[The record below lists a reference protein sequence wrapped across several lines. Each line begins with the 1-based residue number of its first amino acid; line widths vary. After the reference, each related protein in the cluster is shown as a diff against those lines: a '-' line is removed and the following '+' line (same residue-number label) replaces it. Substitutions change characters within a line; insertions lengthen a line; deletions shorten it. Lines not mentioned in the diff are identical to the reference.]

1 MTRLMDIERALED
14 DPLAIRL
21 SRISVAP
28 MSSDVRVALSAAIPP
43 RPAPRRRRRWGA
55 AAAVAAVVVSLALFV
70 TPAGAALARAV
81 LPSGLQQFFGIVSG
95 APTQLIPPGGA
106 SAPHG
111 PTSQTGSSA
120 ASMPCSK
127 AAPLSQVVC
136 LPDLSL
142 TDTQR
147 GVDFIIPTPAMLPAG
162 VSFRGGLVDS
172 PRSAYISY
180 RLNDGAP
187 GGLAVWIKEG
197 TPMGG
202 PAVPTGSIQ
211 AAEVDG
217 SPAYYVHGDYEDSG
231 PGTVAS
237 WNPNA
242 DAEELTWQHNGLTFD
257 LTAGSLQLSKVEF
270 FQIAESVR

>member
-14 DPLAIRL
+14 DPLAMRL

-28 MSSDVRVALSAAIPP
+28 MSSHVRVALSAAAPS
-43 RPAPRRRRRWGA
+43 RPVWRRRRWGT
-55 AAAVAAVVVSLALFV
+55 AVAVATVVVSVALFV

-81 LPSGLQQFFGIVSG
+81 LPTGLQQFFGIVSG
-95 APTQLIPPGGA
+95 APTQLTRPGGA
-106 SAPHG
+106 SAPLG
-111 PTSQTGSSA
+111 PTSHSGSAA

-142 TDTQR
+142 ADTQR
-147 GVDFIIPTPAMLPAG
+147 GVDFLILTPAMLPAG

-180 RLNDGAP
+180 RTNNGAP
-187 GGLAVWIKEG
+187 GGLALWVKEG
-197 TPMGG
+197 TRVGG

-211 AAEVDG
+211 AAEVNG
-217 SPAYYVHGDYEDSG
+217 SPAYYVHGDYEDNG

-237 WNPNA
+237 WNPKA
-242 DAEELTWQHNGLTFD
+242 DAEEVTWQHNGMTFD
-257 LTAGSLQLSKVEF
+257 LTAGSLQLSEAEF